1 MISEPWS
8 VENIL
13 KTSMMAFVQY
23 SIPYTYLF
31 EEKIPNS
38 GEYLCFTQK
47 LLKLVKTSNLTK
59 TSDLPALLYQ
69 HYIQLCLY
77 FGLL

>member
-47 LLKLVKTSNLTK
+47 
-59 TSDLPALLYQ
+59 
-69 HYIQLCLY
+69 
-77 FGLL
+77 